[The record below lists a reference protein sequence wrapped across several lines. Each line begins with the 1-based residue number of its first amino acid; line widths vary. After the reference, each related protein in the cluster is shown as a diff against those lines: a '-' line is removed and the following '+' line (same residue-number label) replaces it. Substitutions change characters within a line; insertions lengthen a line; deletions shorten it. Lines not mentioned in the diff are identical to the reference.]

1 MIGCHTVGRE
11 TIDGWIPDATPVE
24 ESIRLVS
31 SSTGEI
37 QDMRASNGSLFFI
50 PVPFYTLGPGPLS
63 SFHSLCWSQ
72 GIECTLGSWIPFL
85 SYFLMIPLVDP
96 GS

>member
-37 QDMRASNGSLFFI
+37 Q
-50 PVPFYTLGPGPLS
+50 S
-63 SFHSLCWSQ
+63 SRGQRFGHDEEMKSRKPNL
-72 GIECTLGSWIPFL
+72 
-85 SYFLMIPLVDP
+85 
-96 GS
+96 

>member
-1 MIGCHTVGRE
+1 MNHIKGMIGCHTVGRE

-37 QDMRASNGSLFFI
+37 QDMTKHSIGHLIPYYEPQMNASLRMKLSC
-50 PVPFYTLGPGPLS
+50 PVA
-63 SFHSLCWSQ
+63 HSK
-72 GIECTLGSWIPFL
+72 GIEGRGW
-85 SYFLMIPLVDP
+85 
-96 GS
+96 